1 MTARLSVV
9 EGDITRQK
17 VDAIVNAANQQLLAG
32 GGVCGAIHRAAGPEL
47 EAECRLLAP
56 CPTGEARITRGY
68 GLPARHVIH
77 VVGPVWH
84 DGDQGE
90 PEQLAA
96 CYRNALAL
104 ADENGLSTIAF
115 PGISTGIFGY
125 PLEAATRIAIR
136 TVADEAGDHPSI
148 REVRFVTF
156 GEEATRT
163 AERVLAERA

>member
-1 MTARLSVV
+1 MTAQLSVV
-9 EGDITRQK
+9 QGDITRQE

-47 EAECRLLAP
+47 EAACRPLAP

-68 GLPARHVIH
+68 RLPARHVIH

-84 DGDQGE
+84 GGDKGE
-90 PEQLAA
+90 PALLAA

-104 ADENGLSTIAF
+104 AAENRLSSIAF

-125 PLEAATRIAIR
+125 PLEQATRIAIE
-136 TVADEAGDHPSI
+136 TVADALKTHPSI
-148 REVRFVTF
+148 REVRLITF

-163 AERVLAERA
+163 TERILAERS